1 MIVEFGL
8 ACLAGSTWVIG
19 LWVSAAS

>member
-8 ACLAGSTWVIG
+8 ACLAASTWVIG
-19 LWVSAAS
+19 LWVASAA